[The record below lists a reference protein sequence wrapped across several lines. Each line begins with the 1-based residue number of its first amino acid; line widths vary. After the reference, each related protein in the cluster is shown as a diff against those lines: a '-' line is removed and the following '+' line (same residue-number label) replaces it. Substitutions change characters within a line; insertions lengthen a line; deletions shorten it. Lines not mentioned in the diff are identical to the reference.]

1 MYIRCAYFEGS
12 VAPQNQKKFDDFVL
26 YEMVPLITKF
36 PKIRDVKVLRDIWR
50 ENDAPPIYLSLQ
62 LTFDTKEDMEAA
74 LQSEERSASRAKS
87 EEIIPFLDG
96 RVYHINYAVLNSN
109 T

>member
-1 MYIRCAYFEGS
+1 
-12 VAPQNQKKFDDFVL
+12 
-26 YEMVPLITKF
+26 
-36 PKIRDVKVLRDIWR
+36 
-50 ENDAPPIYLSLQ
+50 
-62 LTFDTKEDMEAA
+62 MEAA